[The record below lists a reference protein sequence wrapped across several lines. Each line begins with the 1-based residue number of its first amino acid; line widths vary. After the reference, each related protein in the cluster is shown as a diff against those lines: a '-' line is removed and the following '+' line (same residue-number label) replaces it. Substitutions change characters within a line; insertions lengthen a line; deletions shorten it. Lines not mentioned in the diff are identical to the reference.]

1 MLGEKIG
8 AISASRRALH
18 PSMRGCPMRTVVN
31 DWKWPFSNFDE
42 GQLLLILKD
51 RNGPI
56 PARQGTS

>member
-31 DWKWPFSNFDE
+31 DWKWPFSGFDE
-42 GQLLLILKD
+42 GQLLLMLKD
-51 RNGPI
+51 RTGP
-56 PARQGTS
+56 